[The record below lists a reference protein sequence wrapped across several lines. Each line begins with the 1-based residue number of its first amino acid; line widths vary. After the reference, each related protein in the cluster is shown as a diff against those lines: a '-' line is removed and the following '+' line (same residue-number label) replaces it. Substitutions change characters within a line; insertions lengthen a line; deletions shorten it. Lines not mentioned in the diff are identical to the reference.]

1 MDITLDHLIVP
12 AHDRVQTARLLAQIF
27 DVPWNEEAALNVP
40 WRAAPTSRRFS
51 VVFVNEQLSL
61 EIDEIEEPIRP
72 AHFCFRM
79 NEDMLKQIA
88 QRLTLL
94 GITYRSTPLGT
105 PDGQM
110 YRLDNGGCG
119 FYWSEP
125 DGHVWEVLTASYA
138 RQKI

>member
-12 AHDRVQTARLLAQIF
+12 AHDRVRTAGLLARIF
-27 DVPWNEEAALNVP
+27 DVPWNEDVALDVP
-40 WRAAPTSRRFS
+40 WRTAPTARRFS
-51 VVFVNEQLSL
+51 TVFVNEQLTL
-61 EIDEIEEPIRP
+61 EIDETEGAIRP
-72 AHFCFRM
+72 GHFCFRIS
-79 NEDMLKQIA
+79 EDMLNQIA
-88 QRLTLL
+88 QRLHFL